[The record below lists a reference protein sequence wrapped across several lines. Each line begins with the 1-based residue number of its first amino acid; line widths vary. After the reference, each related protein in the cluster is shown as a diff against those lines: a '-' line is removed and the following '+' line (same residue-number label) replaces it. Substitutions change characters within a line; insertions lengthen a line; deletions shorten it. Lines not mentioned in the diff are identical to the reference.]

1 MDQHDRIRKLRYSS
15 RRFAGSGAVM
25 LVGIALVIGAIVL
38 GFKRDWSEAIGP
50 LVAAATLVPAGV
62 TFFYSAKN
70 QPETVL
76 CRSQDKINAF
86 MRYFISQGSTAH
98 IASFGLSWVKGYPDM
113 QDFLADA
120 VKREELVILA
130 RGPNELT
137 EVLKSAGIR
146 IIIYPTSVVDVPR
159 FTLLNLGRAGSERL
173 AVAREGLPNHWID
186 VYEDKHHP
194 QVIAIA
200 RAYIRRVEGTA

>member
-1 MDQHDRIRKLRYSS
+1 
-15 RRFAGSGAVM
+15 M